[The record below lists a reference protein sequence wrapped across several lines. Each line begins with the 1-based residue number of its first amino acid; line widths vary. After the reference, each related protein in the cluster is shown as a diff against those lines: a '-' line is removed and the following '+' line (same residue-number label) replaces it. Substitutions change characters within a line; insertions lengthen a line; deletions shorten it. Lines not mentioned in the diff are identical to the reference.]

1 MSQASQK
8 HNARGSP
15 FSACGCKSVS
25 QGPLRGIPQLSML
38 HLLPIQFN
46 AMNFLQPLN
55 LTFRSGCNWTVWNC
69 FEIVC
74 VKIEIVC
81 VLMGGALDLGVMGES
96 FGTEMICLLFLLQAR
111 PYSSSK
117 TYDLGITSALRLSLS
132 QFGRNCTLS
141 PTSSGGKS
149 PLCWS

>member
-1 MSQASQK
+1 MFMSQASQK

-55 LTFRSGCNWTVWNC
+55 LTPRSGCNWTV
-69 FEIVC
+69 
-74 VKIEIVC
+74 
-81 VLMGGALDLGVMGES
+81 
-96 FGTEMICLLFLLQAR
+96 
-111 PYSSSK
+111 
-117 TYDLGITSALRLSLS
+117 
-132 QFGRNCTLS
+132 
-141 PTSSGGKS
+141 
-149 PLCWS
+149 